1 VKPADF
7 ARTYAVSG
15 LIKFAWLVPLLP
27 LLGGAVAAVFG
38 RQLRQR
44 AHLPVIAGIA
54 GAFVVS
60 ALLLTAANHPGTTV
74 VYEWLDLTGL
84 RVPVIFR
91 VDGLTTMMLAMVT
104 FVATLVAVYA
114 AGYMAGDPGYPR
126 FFATVGLFV
135 FSMTGLVLSSNYV
148 LTYAFWEGVGVCSY
162 LLVGFW
168 HAKPAAAAAKK
179 AFLVNR
185 LGDFGFAIALFL
197 MWTTFGGNLDYDHV
211 LNAETLAGIPYNTKL
226 AIALLLFWAATAKSA
241 QIPLY
246 VWLPDAMEGPT
257 PVSALIHAATMVTA
271 GVYLVARSSV
281 LIAQVPEAQLLI
293 SVIGCATA
301 LLAALIAL
309 TQTDLK
315 RVMAYSTVSQLGYMF
330 MALGAGVG
338 DVARFAVI
346 AGMFHLFT
354 HAFFKALLFLA
365 SGSVMHAM
373 GGVIDM
379 RRFRGLRHRLPY
391 TCWTFAV
398 GGLAL
403 SGIFPTAGF
412 WSKDEVLTSLNLA
425 SHAAR
430 GPLGNAAGGAY
441 LLIYWVAVLTAFL
454 TAFYT
459 GRAFF
464 LTFFGPEKLPSP
476 DDPEAEPGEAHGH
489 GHGHVPAVGHGHG
502 DLAIPPAPALAAGIA
517 TPETP
522 QAAEY
527 QAVMGTAATP
537 HATEHGASPHAP
549 AGESRDASDEP
560 VPAAAGHG
568 HGHDDHFGHE
578 SPPLM
583 WVPLVILAGCA
594 LVVGL
599 IFGPTHWF
607 EHHLERTPGF
617 EALGHPAH
625 GHGFD
630 LTTAFVGTLAG
641 VLGLGLSYLMYAAP
655 SPLPGRVAAAIRP
668 LYLASYRKFGVDEFY
683 NLVVIGPT
691 RLLASISKFFDT
703 YIVDGLVR
711 LTAWL
716 PRFVGREALSP
727 LQNGL
732 VQFYAASTA
741 LGVAL
746 LLWIMILMH

>member
-1 VKPADF
+1 M
-7 ARTYAVSG
+7 SG
-15 LIKFAWLVPLLP
+15 LIKYAWLVPLLP
-27 LLGGAVAAVFG
+27 LLGGAVAAIFG
-38 RQLRQR
+38 RQLRQH
-44 AHLPVIAGIA
+44 AHWPVVAGIA
-54 GAFVVS
+54 GAFGVS
-60 ALLLTAANHPGTTV
+60 ALLLTVASTPGTTV

-104 FVATLVAVYA
+104 FVATLVTIYA

-126 FFATVGLFV
+126 FFAIVGLFV

-168 HAKPAAAAAKK
+168 HAKPAAAAAAKK

-185 LGDFGFAIALFL
+185 IGDFGFAIALFL
-197 MWTTFGGNLDYDHV
+197 MWSTFGGNLDYDHV
-211 LNAETLAGIPYNTKL
+211 LNPETLAAIPYNTKL

-271 GVYLVARSSV
+271 GVYLIARSSL
-281 LIAQVPEAQLLI
+281 LIAQVPQVQLLI

-338 DVARFAVI
+338 NVARFAVI

-391 TCWTFAV
+391 TYMTFAV

-403 SGIFPTAGF
+403 SAIFPTAGY
-412 WSKDEVLTSLNLA
+412 WSKDEVLSSLSMA
-425 SHAAR
+425 SHAA
-430 GPLGNAAGGAY
+430 GDSFGHAAGVAY
-441 LLIYWVAVLTAFL
+441 LAIYWIAIFTAFL

-464 LTFFGPEKLPSP
+464 LTFWGPEKLPSP

-489 GHGHVPAVGHGHG
+489 GHAPAVGHGQG

-517 TPETP
+517 APETA
-522 QAAEY
+522 QAADY
-527 QAVMGTAATP
+527 QAAMGTAPGGGTAS
-537 HATEHGASPHAP
+537 HGGSPHAP
-549 AGESRDASDEP
+549 AGESRSASDEP
-560 VPAAAGHG
+560 VPAAAAHGHG

-583 WVPLVILAGCA
+583 WIPLVILAGCA
-594 LVVGL
+594 LSVGL

-607 EHHLERTPGF
+607 EHHLEKTPGF
-617 EALGHPAH
+617 DALGHSSAE
-625 GHGFD
+625 HGFD
-630 LTTAFVGTLAG
+630 WTTAIAGTLAG
-641 VLGLGLSYLMYAAP
+641 VLGLGLSYLMYASP
-655 SPLPGRVAAAIRP
+655 SPIPGRIAASIRP
-668 LYLASYRKFGVDEFY
+668 LYRASYNKFGVDEFY
-683 NLVVIGPT
+683 NAVVIAPT
-691 RLLASISKFFDT
+691 RLLAHISKFVDT

-711 LTAWL
+711 LAAWF

-746 LLWIMILMH
+746 LLWIVILMH